1 MSNDLLITP
10 ASRKLELKDS
20 SGNVDAVIQTDGSG
34 NLSIT
39 NAGGSITIGTADT
52 NLNMPGNLVITGN
65 INQAN
70 ITDLDVTDK
79 TITLGAG
86 QTNAQ
91 ADSSGIKIDGSNA
104 SLLWSTTDNRFT
116 MNENLRVEGDSS
128 SGNAFEVTKG
138 ETNAQSFR
146 VQNTGEVVVSGD
158 YLYASH
164 TGNAFYAQGAAYF
177 RTSIANDQG
186 DLVIA
191 DNLQVGTTSTAAHT
205 RFFMGNNAVTAD
217 DTGVRFTPAGTYS
230 DVRYEH
236 RFRKRDEGGGIPLYI
251 DRTEG
256 TAGSHTQTHRFGTYT
271 NHSEQFEVYGN
282 MRADI
287 GTFTGD
293 KTSTLSTLNLLAE
306 TNGAGAGIAFSDNGT
321 PPTTTPD
328 LSSAQRGHLTFYHG
342 DSQSFG
348 SGASFRFETSET
360 TLSVLAD
367 GKLLYK
373 TGLYVKPSSGT
384 GAGTLVI
391 DSSRN
396 ITATTGAFSGK
407 VAVMSSAVHNNFDF
421 YNNGTTYLNGAV
433 TLDDAVNITG
443 SNRKLMMNSNEV
455 ITASG
460 SLKAYDAL
468 FVGSDTGSV
477 QAPKKILE
485 LSSNSSNTER
495 GPWNPIVSSIRNS
508 GRRLYPDEDFADGA
522 NEVAVYNNA
531 GGGVVTI
538 TREDATT
545 NSGGAAP
552 NSSGKVLRI
561 NHNGGTSSPGFGGFR
576 LTIPSEDNHTFVQ
589 IFQAKLDAG
598 RELIIAENAQGSN
611 SRSYFITDNAG
622 TGKWEWYARVSHC
635 GNSGSFS
642 SGGHI
647 YVAGGSGNFNWY
659 LASCTVYDVTE
670 SYYGQINVG
679 NGSDSD
685 SKVIINKAD
694 GTSDHI
700 QFIHAGTRTG
710 EIGSTDT
717 TWLRINQET
726 SKNIYTPRY
735 IRADSGFFI
744 DSTSKGIDG
753 NGFAKGLTGVTSSG
767 TITFSGLSASTTET
781 TGVLINGSN
790 QLVTREFGSNAF
802 NSTAFL
808 TSETDTLD
816 TVCDR
821 NSTTNQTI
829 TAGALIGESYVR
841 TGGTG
846 KVALTV
852 NDGQGNANVTFN
864 HQNGVPDT
872 AGNCFRIVTNVDA
885 QSSPQMNIEM
895 VANNTTGS
903 SVNTPSAMEI
913 EPTVVDI
920 PYQLRHM
927 GDTNTHLQFD
937 ADRIRLTA
945 GGTVKFDSN
954 NTYLT
959 SAVTSIAG
967 TANEIDVSASTGA
980 VTVGIVGNP
989 TLTGN
994 VGITGDLTVS
1004 GNQIYTNN
1012 VASRNKLHVWNSSH
1026 YAIGMINGIT
1036 GGGINNDY
1044 AMTFQMNDDND
1055 RGFWFGDSSMALSS
1069 HAMTITTQGRVNI
1082 ASGLRVGF
1090 GEADTTQE
1098 GASGIHVNGLLDVDD
1113 GIIALSGN
1121 SNAIQQTGASLLLGD
1136 CNENDDVT
1144 VLRLKVTGADALVF
1158 NDSDATFGGNLFVP
1172 QYIYHSGDT
1181 NSYMRFPAAD
1191 DFQIVAGGRELVR
1204 LDEGS
1209 TDIAKFMT
1217 DEFRMYQDG
1226 NFHADADVFAFSTS
1240 TGSDIRLKENVRP
1253 LENCLEKVLKLD
1265 GVIFDW
1271 KKDNR
1276 GINQYGFIAQQVEEH
1291 VPDLVKEVQGFEDEG
1306 QIKALNYE
1314 GVIPMLV
1321 EAMKEQQNII
1331 NRLEERIKI
1340 LEGENSGDK

>member
-70 ITDLDVTDK
+70 VTDLDVTDK
-79 TITLGAG
+79 TITLGVG
-86 QTNAQ
+86 QTDAN

-164 TGNAFYAQGAAYF
+164 TGVAFYAQGKAVF
-177 RTSIANDQG
+177 RTDISNDQG
-186 DLVIA
+186 DLVIN
-191 DNLQVGTTSTAAHT
+191 DNLRVGTTSTAAHT
-205 RFFMGNNAVTAD
+205 RFFMGNNAVSAD
-217 DTGVRFTPAGTYS
+217 DTGVRFTNAGTYS
-230 DVRYEH
+230 DGRYEH
-236 RFRKRDEGGGIPLYI
+236 RFRKLDEGGGIPLYI
-251 DRTEG
+251 DKTEG
-256 TAGSHTQTHRFGTYT
+256 TAGSHTQIIRFGSYT
-271 NHSEQFEVYGN
+271 NNPEEFEVYGD
-282 MRADI
+282 MKA
-287 GTFTGD
+287 TG
-293 KTSTLSTLNLLAE
+293 S
-306 TNGAGAGIAFSDNGT
+306 I
-321 PPTTTPD
+321 TTTD
-328 LSSAQRGHLTFYHG
+328 
-342 DSQSFG
+342 G
-348 SGASFRFETSET
+348 S
-360 TLSVLAD
+360 
-367 GKLLYK
+367 
-373 TGLYVKPSSGT
+373 
-384 GAGTLVI
+384 GTLVI
-391 DSSRN
+391 SGDSSNNNYFASAGEFRFRPSGTTVN
-396 ITATTGAFSGK
+396 KFVVKANGDLTTGTITGNSNLVFAGGNSNTSIYRSTANCSGLHFTTN
-407 VAVMSSAVHNNFDF
+407 AILPTGNDGQL
-421 YNNGTTYLNGAV
+421 NNGVVSLGGASNEFGTLYLDDELRMNGNVIVTNTGAV
-433 TLDDAVNITG
+433 
-443 SNRKLMMNSNEV
+443 
-455 ITASG
+455 
-460 SLKAYDAL
+460 KAYDFLA
-468 FVGSDTGSV
+468 VGGDTGSV
-477 QAPKKILE
+477 QTPKKVLE
-485 LSSNSSNTER
+485 LASNSSNTER
-495 GPWNPIVSSIRNS
+495 GVWNPIVSSIRNS
-508 GRRLYPDEDFADGA
+508 GRRLYPDEDFADGE
-522 NEVAVYNNA
+522 NSVVVYNNA

-576 LTIPSEDNHTFVQ
+576 QTIPSEDNHTFVQ

-598 RELIIAENAQGSN
+598 RELIIAENQQGTN
-611 SRSYFITDNAG
+611 NRSYFLTDNAG

-635 GNSGSFS
+635 GNSGTFS
-642 SGGHI
+642 SGGHV

-679 NGSDSD
+679 NGTDSD

-726 SKNIYTPRY
+726 NKNIYTPRY
-735 IRADSGFFI
+735 IRADNGFFV
-744 DSTSKGIDG
+744 DSTSKGING
-753 NGFAKGLTGVTSSG
+753 NGAAIGLTGVTSSG
-767 TITFSGLSASTTET
+767 TITFSGLSGSSTET

-821 NSTTNQTI
+821 GSTTNQTI
-829 TAGALIGESYVR
+829 TAGALIGESSVR

-846 KVALTV
+846 RVALTV

-872 AGNCFRIVTNVDA
+872 AGNCFRIVTNVDST
-885 QSSPQMNIEM
+885 SSPQMNIEM
-895 VANNTTGS
+895 VANSTTGS

-937 ADRIRLTA
+937 SDRIRLTA

-1090 GEADTTQE
+1090 GEADTTQA

-1181 NSYMRFPAAD
+1181 NSYIRFPAAD
-1191 DFQIVAGGRELVR
+1191 DFQILAGGRELVR
-1204 LDEGS
+1204 LDEGG

-1291 VPDLVKEVQGFEDEG
+1291 VPDLVKEVEGFEDEG

-1340 LEGENSGDK
+1340 LEGENSGDN